1 MRPSHERLGYMIL
14 RLLVGCLAAV
24 VLIGVLACG
33 ESEEA
38 HSVNPIPVT
47 RPMPEQFDLL
57 ASAFHQSNIRA
68 TVGERV
74 EVSVEVRQEKHDEH
88 ICGVPRVI
96 DPFGNVLLV
105 LTPRQN
111 AAKGTAS
118 HYVYESQYAFL
129 AAAHGEYG
137 VRLEN
142 RGCLLNDIPAVATVQ
157 WTVFPV
163 QE

>member
-1 MRPSHERLGYMIL
+1 MRPGRERLGVTIL
-14 RLLVGCLAAV
+14 RLLAVSLAAV
-24 VLIGVLACG
+24 VLGAMLACG
-33 ESEEA
+33 QSEET
-38 HSVNPIPVT
+38 HGLNPIPVT

-57 ASAFHQSNIRA
+57 ASAFHQSNIRV

-74 EVSVEVRQEKHDEH
+74 EVLVEVRQEKHDQH
-88 ICGVPRVI
+88 ICGVPSVI
-96 DPFGNVLLV
+96 DPFGNVLQT

-111 AAKGTAS
+111 ATMGTAS
-118 HYVYESQYAFL
+118 HYVYESRYAFL
-129 AAAHGEYG
+129 AAADGEYG

-142 RGCLLNDIPAVATVQ
+142 RGCLLDDVPAVATVQ

>member
-1 MRPSHERLGYMIL
+1 MRPGRERLVDITL
-14 RLLVGCLAAV
+14 RLFIGLLTAV
-24 VLIGVLACG
+24 VLGAMLACG
-33 ESEEA
+33 QSGES
-38 HSVNPIPVT
+38 HGVNPIPVT
-47 RPMPEQFDLL
+47 RPMPEQYDLL
-57 ASAFHQSNIRA
+57 ESAFHQSNVRV

-74 EVSVEVRQEKHDEH
+74 EITVEVRQEKHDQY
-88 ICGVPRVI
+88 ICGVPSVV

-111 AAKGTAS
+111 VAMSTAT

-129 AAAHGEYG
+129 AAANGEYG

-142 RGCLLNDIPAVATVQ
+142 RGCLLDDIPAVATVQ

>member
-1 MRPSHERLGYMIL
+1 MRSGRNCRDIMIL
-14 RLLVGCLAAV
+14 RILAVSLAAV
-24 VLIGVLACG
+24 VLGIFLACG
-33 ESEEA
+33 QSEET
-38 HSVNPIPVT
+38 HGINPVPVR
-47 RPMPEQFDLL
+47 RPLAEQFDLL
-57 ASAFHQSNIRA
+57 ASAFHQSNIRV

-74 EVSVEVRQEKHDEH
+74 EVTVEVRQEKHDQH
-88 ICGVPRVI
+88 ICGVPSVI

-129 AAAHGEYG
+129 AAVDGEYG

-142 RGCLLNDIPAVATVQ
+142 RGCLLDDVPAVATVQ
-157 WTVFPV
+157 WTVHPV
-163 QE
+163 RE

>member
-1 MRPSHERLGYMIL
+1 MIL
-14 RLLVGCLAAV
+14 RLLAVSLAAV
-24 VLIGVLACG
+24 VLIGLLACG
-33 ESEEA
+33 QSEET

-47 RPMPEQFDLL
+47 RPMPERFDLL
-57 ASAFHQSNIRA
+57 TSAFHQSNIRV

-74 EVSVEVRQEKHDEH
+74 EITVEVRQEKHDEH
-88 ICGVPRVI
+88 ICGVPSVI
-96 DPFGNVLLV
+96 DPYGNVLQT

-111 AAKGTAS
+111 IAQGTDT
-118 HYVYESQYAFL
+118 HYVYESRYAFL

-142 RGCLLNDIPAVATVQ
+142 RGCLLDDIPAVATVQ

-163 QE
+163 RE

>member
-1 MRPSHERLGYMIL
+1 MRPGREHLVDMTL
-14 RLLVGCLAAV
+14 RLLAVSLAAV
-24 VLIGVLACG
+24 VLGAMLACG
-33 ESEEA
+33 QSEET
-38 HSVNPIPVT
+38 HGVNPIPVT

-57 ASAFHQSNIRA
+57 ESAFHQSNIRA

-88 ICGVPRVI
+88 ICGVPSVI

-129 AAAHGEYG
+129 AAAYGKYG

-142 RGCLLNDIPAVATVQ
+142 RGCLLDDIPAVATVQ
-157 WTVFPV
+157 WTVYPV